1 MIEIEEPPDIA
12 ACSTYAVPLVWLWS
26 PRAARWKSYE
36 PVDSDLDL
44 MRRHRCERH
53 GDPDPKWRQLTF
65 NEEPDPVLVERAH
78 AGAERVRQELQQLG
92 ENPS

>member
-12 ACSTYAVPLVWLWS
+12 ACTTCMRPLVWLFSGRRSIWV
-26 PRAARWKSYE
+26 AFATE
-36 PVDSDLDL
+36 PTDIELLRV
-44 MRRHRCERH
+44 HRCRLEGGQPMSWRYLEPQ
-53 GDPDPKWRQLTF
+53 DPETIR
-65 NEEPDPVLVERAH
+65 